1 MTPSLKGQNCK
12 FLKKAIVT
20 QFPEETWAQ
29 RKSNQNIEKWPEGH
43 GVVLECQYIV
53 VDYSIM
59 HKLVHRTQVPQRYGI
74 RLILLQVVALDT
86 LVNNPRGNELR
97 ETIKAI
103 NNDERNEEI
112 GWEKLGS
119 NKQKAS
125 VVYSF

>member
-1 MTPSLKGQNCK
+1 
-12 FLKKAIVT
+12 
-20 QFPEETWAQ
+20 
-29 RKSNQNIEKWPEGH
+29 
-43 GVVLECQYIV
+43 
-53 VDYSIM
+53 M

>member
-1 MTPSLKGQNCK
+1 
-12 FLKKAIVT
+12 
-20 QFPEETWAQ
+20 
-29 RKSNQNIEKWPEGH
+29 
-43 GVVLECQYIV
+43 
-53 VDYSIM
+53 M
-59 HKLVHRTQVPQRYGI
+59 HKLVHRTQVPQQYGI
-74 RLILLQVVALDT
+74 GLILLQVVALDT